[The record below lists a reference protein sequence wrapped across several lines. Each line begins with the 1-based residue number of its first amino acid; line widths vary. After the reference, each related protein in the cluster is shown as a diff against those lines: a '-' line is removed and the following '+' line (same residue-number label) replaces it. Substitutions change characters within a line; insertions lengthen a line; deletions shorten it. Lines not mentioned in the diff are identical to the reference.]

1 MSDNYEKDM
10 ALTLQELL
18 ELISHLDVSKLEVS
32 SYEKTIAFIET
43 NKISKEKLVDFVKS
57 LDESNYVMGPV
68 PDNKPSPSRNKPVWV
83 FKKYWDGKRVYI
95 KIKMFITVH
104 RVLLLSLHEDEEDIV
119 HA

>member
-10 ALTLQELL
+10 ALTLQELF
-18 ELISHLDVSKLEVS
+18 ELISYLDVTKLEVS
-32 SYEKTIAFIET
+32 SYEKTIAFIEN
-43 NKISKEKLVDFVKS
+43 NKISKEKLVELVKS

-83 FKKYWDGKRVYI
+83 FKKKWFGKRLYI
-95 KIKMFITVH
+95 KIKMFITNH